1 MIKKE
6 ITSKKCRI
14 SLAQDCLQMCTL
26 SVIIYKMSDTFLVS
40 RFKKLQTKK
49 KKKQVSLCPIF
60 FSPSPG
66 PCLSSED
73 MVTGG
78 DESSGV
84 RSPA

>member
-1 MIKKE
+1 
-6 ITSKKCRI
+6 
-14 SLAQDCLQMCTL
+14 
-26 SVIIYKMSDTFLVS
+26 MSDTFLVS

-84 RSPA
+84 RSPALHPNQVSNLLLHSLIYFFVSHVFVCEVST